1 MSSKIR
7 ARKNKRM
14 NYKSKSPINDDIMWE
29 RNVLNNKQQIY
40 NSEESINI
48 DNNTHFLNL
57 TASSQKL
64 IDRINKEQELLKI
77 QPDLQYDN
85 HILPHSLLKPT
96 IEVVQ
101 PLIPINYI
109 SLFFIKPQSYIDQN
123 LDIFTNPCINQY
135 NNQPLQ
141 LQLMYEMVNTI
152 IPYEKYN
159 HTIYTLFPPHQ
170 SFKNNYIPNHT
181 DLSDTKYINNSN
193 KKNNNETEYDIILEE
208 SCSPK
213 SKHKI
218 ESFKNN
224 YIPNHTNLS
233 DTKNINNSNK
243 KYVYET
249 EYAEYDIILEES
261 CSPKCQYKTEP
272 LICAKNHR
280 INDEY
285 YPNNNIIKKGQLI
298 PSHMCKYERP
308 WKIYQGYPL
317 RCNNIKCWF
326 SHISGRIDHINY
338 LKTLNVS

>member
-1 MSSKIR
+1 MSSKNR
-7 ARKNKRM
+7 VRKYKRM
-14 NYKSKSPINDDIMWE
+14 NYKSTSPINDDIMWE
-29 RNVLNNKQQIY
+29 RNASNDKQQLD
-40 NSEESINI
+40 NI
-48 DNNTHFLNL
+48 DNNKHFLNL
-57 TASSQKL
+57 IDSSKKL
-64 IDRINKEQELLKI
+64 IDRISKEPALLEI
-77 QPDLQYDN
+77 QPVASYDN
-85 HILPHSLLKPT
+85 LCLPRSLLQPT
-96 IEVVQ
+96 FQIAQ

-109 SLFFIKPQSYIDQN
+109 SLFLIKQQSYIDIELFN
-123 LDIFTNPCINQY
+123 NPFINQY

-152 IPYEKYN
+152 IPYEKYS
-159 HTIYTLFPPHQ
+159 HTIHTLFPPHQ

-181 DLSDTKYINNSN
+181 DLPDTKYINNSN
-193 KKNNNETEYDIILEE
+193 KKNNNETACDIILKH
-208 SCSPK
+208 SHLPK
-213 SKHKI
+213 CQHKT

-224 YIPNHTNLS
+224 YIPNHTDLL
-233 DTKNINNSNK
+233 DTKYINSSNK
-243 KYVYET
+243 KYIYET

-280 INDEY
+280 INNE
-285 YPNNNIIKKGQLI
+285 YPNNSIIKKGQLI